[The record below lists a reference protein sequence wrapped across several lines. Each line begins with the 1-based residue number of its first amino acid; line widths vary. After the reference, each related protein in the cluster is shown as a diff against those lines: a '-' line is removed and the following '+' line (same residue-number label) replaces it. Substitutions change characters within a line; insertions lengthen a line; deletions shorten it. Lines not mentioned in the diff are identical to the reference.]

1 MLNNGCELS
10 LLINRVRLSQMV
22 KYSRQPAED
31 TKSAKCKV
39 ADLRA
44 HFKNTYET
52 ARAVKGLKLKR
63 ALKYLEDVLEHRD
76 CIPYRRFTG
85 HVGRTTQ
92 AKLHGVTQGRFPEKS
107 VRYVMQL
114 LKNLQSNAE
123 AKGLD
128 IEKCSITHFAVQRA
142 VQGRRRTYRAHGRIG
157 PYLSSNCHI
166 EFIVT
171 EKAEKVKKAD
181 DKKAVRLTK
190 KQAAQQRLA
199 IGK

>member
-1 MLNNGCELS
+1 VRWSG
-10 LLINRVRLSQMV
+10 INDLCL
-22 KYSRQPAED
+22 A
-31 TKSAKCKV
+31 AKCRV

-63 ALKYLEDVLEHRD
+63 AITYLEDVLEHRD
-76 CIPYRRFTG
+76 CIPYRRFNG

-107 VRYVMQL
+107 VRYVLQL
-114 LKNLQSNAE
+114 LKNLQANAE

-128 IEKCSITHFAVQRA
+128 ADKCTISHFAVQRA

-166 EFIVT
+166 EFHAT
-171 EKAEKVKKAD
+171 EKAENVKKAD
-181 DKKAVRLTK
+181 DRKAVRLTK
-190 KQAAQQRLA
+190 KQAAKQRLA

>member
-1 MLNNGCELS
+1 MRPIPGRILAAKT
-10 LLINRVRLSQMV
+10 RV
-22 KYSRQPAED
+22 D
-31 TKSAKCKV
+31 
-39 ADLRA
+39 DLRA
-44 HFKNTYET
+44 HFKTTYET

-107 VRYVMQL
+107 VRHVIQL
-114 LKNLQSNAE
+114 LKNLSANAE

-128 IEKCSITHFAVQRA
+128 IERCFISHFVCQRA

-166 EFIVT
+166 EFIAT
-171 EKAEKVKKAD
+171 EKAEGVKRAEKS
-181 DKKAVRLTK
+181 AVRLTK
-190 KQAAQQRLA
+190 KQAARQRLS

>member
-1 MLNNGCELS
+1 
-10 LLINRVRLSQMV
+10 MV
-22 KYSRQPAED
+22 KYSRQPAVE
-31 TKSAKCKV
+31 TKSAKTKV

-63 ALKYLEDVLEHRD
+63 AIKYLEDVLEHRD

-107 VRYVMQL
+107 VRYIIQL
-114 LKNLQSNAE
+114 LKNLQANAE
-123 AKGLD
+123 
-128 IEKCSITHFAVQRA
+128 
-142 VQGRRRTYRAHGRIG
+142 
-157 PYLSSNCHI
+157 
-166 EFIVT
+166 FIAT
-171 EKAEKVKKAD
+171 EKAEGVKRAEKVAP
-181 DKKAVRLTK
+181 RLTK
-190 KQAAQQRLA
+190 KQAAKQRLA

>member
-1 MLNNGCELS
+1 M
-10 LLINRVRLSQMV
+10 
-22 KYSRQPAED
+22 
-31 TKSAKCKV
+31 
-39 ADLRA
+39 
-44 HFKNTYET
+44 
-52 ARAVKGLKLKR
+52 KR
-63 ALKYLEDVLEHRD
+63 AIKYLEDVLEHRD

-107 VRYVMQL
+107 VRHVLQL
-114 LKNLQSNAE
+114 LKNLHANAE

-128 IEKCSITHFAVQRA
+128 VERSFISHFAVQRA
-142 VQGRRRTYRAHGRIG
+142 IQGRRRTYRAHGRIG

-171 EKAEKVKKAD
+171 ERAESVKKAAE

-190 KQAAQQRLA
+190 KQAAKQRLA

>member
-1 MLNNGCELS
+1 LCLPFS
-10 LLINRVRLSQMV
+10 AAKSRV
-22 KYSRQPAED
+22 D
-31 TKSAKCKV
+31 
-39 ADLRA
+39 DLRC

-52 ARAVKGLKLKR
+52 ARALKGLKLKR
-63 ALKYLEDVLEHRD
+63 AVKYLEDVLEHKD

-107 VRYVMQL
+107 VRYVIQL

-128 IEKCSITHFAVQRA
+128 VERCYISHFVVQRA

-157 PYLSSNCHI
+157 PYKSSNCHI
-166 EFIVT
+166 EFITT
-171 EKAEKVKKAD
+171 EKPANVKRAD
-181 DKKAVRLTK
+181 DKKSVRLTK
-190 KQAAQQRLA
+190 KQAARQRLS

>member
-1 MLNNGCELS
+1 MTPSVSRLS
-10 LLINRVRLSQMV
+10 LFELCI
-22 KYSRQPAED
+22 A
-31 TKSAKCKV
+31 AKTKV

-63 ALKYLEDVLEHRD
+63 AIKYLEDVLEHRD

-107 VRYVMQL
+107 VRYIIQL
-114 LKNLQSNAE
+114 LKNLQANAE

-128 IEKCSITHFAVQRA
+128 IEKTSITHFVVQRA

-166 EFIVT
+166 EFIAT
-171 EKAEKVKKAD
+171 EKEEGVKRAEKVAP
-181 DKKAVRLTK
+181 RLTK
-190 KQAAQQRLA
+190 KQAAKQRLA

>member
-1 MLNNGCELS
+1 M
-10 LLINRVRLSQMV
+10 
-22 KYSRQPAED
+22 
-31 TKSAKCKV
+31 
-39 ADLRA
+39 
-44 HFKNTYET
+44 
-52 ARAVKGLKLKR
+52 KLKR
-63 ALKYLEDVLEHRD
+63 AIKYLEDVLEHRD

-107 VRYVMQL
+107 VRYVIQL
-114 LKNLQSNAE
+114 LKNLQANAE

-128 IEKCSITHFAVQRA
+128 VEKCSITHFAVQRA

-166 EFIVT
+166 EFIAT
-171 EKAEKVKKAD
+171 EKAEGVKNAQKAP
-181 DKKAVRLTK
+181 VRLTK
-190 KQAAQQRLA
+190 KQAARQRLA

>member
-1 MLNNGCELS
+1 MDS
-10 LLINRVRLSQMV
+10 LCAPPLCFSRPRPNPLPLIAAKTRV
-22 KYSRQPAED
+22 D
-31 TKSAKCKV
+31 
-39 ADLRA
+39 DLRA

-63 ALKYLEDVLEHRD
+63 AIKYLEDVLEHRD

-107 VRYVMQL
+107 VRYVLQL
-114 LKNLQSNAE
+114 LKNLQANAE

-128 IEKCSITHFAVQRA
+128 VESTYISHFAVQRA
-142 VQGRRRTYRAHGRIG
+142 IQGRRRTYRAHGRIG

-166 EFIVT
+166 EFIAT
-171 EKAEKVKKAD
+171 EKSKDVKKAD

-190 KQAAQQRLA
+190 KQAAKQRLA

>member
-1 MLNNGCELS
+1 
-10 LLINRVRLSQMV
+10 MV

-63 ALKYLEDVLEHRD
+63 DLKYLEDVLEHRD

-171 EKAEKVKKAD
+171 EKDEKVKKAD

-190 KQAAQQRLA
+190 KQAAQQRLS